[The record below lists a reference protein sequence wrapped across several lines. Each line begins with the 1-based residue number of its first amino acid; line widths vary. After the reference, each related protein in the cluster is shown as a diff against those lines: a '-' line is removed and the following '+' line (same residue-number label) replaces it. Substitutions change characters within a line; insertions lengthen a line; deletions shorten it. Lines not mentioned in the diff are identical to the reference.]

1 MQMVRQRRKPGCT
14 PLLPRLHV
22 LRGIPGTILAFKITA
37 MQMKKL
43 TMGFFGRERSAE
55 PPRAE
60 DIGQPIDP
68 ERLAELMRCFPISG
82 KIRYFPEHRKDIVL
96 ESIVIAYG
104 IDHRL
109 IYTQHEIHIDDD
121 GGRPVVMVDD
131 DWKDRR
137 IREVQSFC
145 LLIPFAGGGMKGDL
159 DYDRRVAL
167 ETGGFL
173 QRGETLTLMSLGN
186 ARGVPHVRS
195 LVRKRTLLKTGY
207 YANHAVV
214 VLEVQ
219 PETLNHID
227 QRQQMRVRTAIPV
240 TLQSTDEAPPCSA
253 MMVDFT
259 ESSMKLRLDPSAQAL
274 AERRNLIVTID
285 LPAHGR
291 KFILGGKP
299 LRRDGEYLVISLASR
314 FRDSRFRDIELMDA
328 LDLKATLLQHTST
341 RA

>member
-1 MQMVRQRRKPGCT
+1 
-14 PLLPRLHV
+14 
-22 LRGIPGTILAFKITA
+22 
-37 MQMKKL
+37 
-43 TMGFFGRERSAE
+43 MGFFGRQRPAD
-55 PPRAE
+55 PPRAQDAE
-60 DIGQPIDP
+60 RPIDP

-82 KIRYFPEHRKDIVL
+82 KIRYYPEHRKDIVL

-104 IDHRL
+104 INNQL
-109 IYTQHEIHIDDD
+109 IYTQHDIRVDSDT
-121 GGRPVVMVDD
+121 GKPVVTVED

-137 IREVQSFC
+137 MREVRSFC
-145 LLIPFAGGGMKGDL
+145 LLIPYVGGMEGDL

-173 QRGETLTLMSLGN
+173 QRGEVLTLMSLCN
-186 ARGVPHVRS
+186 TRGVPHVNS
-195 LVRKRTLLKTGY
+195 VVRKRTLLKDGY

-240 TLQSTDEAPPCSA
+240 SLQSADEAPPFTA

-259 ESSMKLRLDPSAQAL
+259 ESSLKLRLDPSADPV
-274 AERRNLIVTID
+274 AERKNLIITID

-291 KFILGGKP
+291 KFILGGRP
-299 LRRDGEYLVISLASR
+299 LRRDGDYLVISLTSR

-328 LDLKATLLQHTST
+328 LDLKATLLQHPST
-341 RA
+341 RP